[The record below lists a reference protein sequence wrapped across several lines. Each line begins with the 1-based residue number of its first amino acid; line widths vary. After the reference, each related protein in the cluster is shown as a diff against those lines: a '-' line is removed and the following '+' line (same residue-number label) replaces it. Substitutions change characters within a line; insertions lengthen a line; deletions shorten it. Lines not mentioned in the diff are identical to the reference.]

1 MPEWSLLT
9 AKICSA
15 EGNSAQIALGWAA
28 LPTIGC
34 CVVLYAMAFVIIG
47 GQRTARVPFAFR
59 IGVHK
64 RQRRSAG
71 KRQPADTGGWNA
83 TPSPSKAFR
92 GLGYILLG

>member
-1 MPEWSLLT
+1 MPR
-9 AKICSA
+9 
-15 EGNSAQIALGWAA
+15 GNSAQIALGWAA

-64 RQRRSAG
+64 RSADLQANDRRE
-71 KRQPADTGGWNA
+71 GGA
-83 TPSPSKAFR
+83 RYRPM
-92 GLGYILLG
+92 LGRWLLGAREFEP

>member
-15 EGNSAQIALGWAA
+15 ESYSAQIALGWAA

-64 RQRRSAG
+64 RQRRSVG
-71 KRQPADTGGWNA
+71 KQQPADAGGWNA
-83 TPSPSKAFR
+83 TPALQKLSEA
-92 GLGYILLG
+92 LGYILRG